1 MSFFLVFYQLLRAN
15 VDAKILT
22 RRADRFEDHFLD
34 VSLLEFQFVV
44 FRRDVFVYFLKIS
57 DQVYLGLLGRLVDA
71 LAVDGPPAADQA
83 LVLLVDS
90 DLRYLTHLAR
100 GVALQKSQD
109 LLILPTLLLFVIM
122 VSDFDDIKR
131 KILIINFLLDFLVF
145 FV

>member
-1 MSFFLVFYQLLRAN
+1 MSFFQVFYQLLRAN

-34 VSLLEFQFVV
+34 DSLLEFQFVV
-44 FRRDVFVYFLKIS
+44 FLRDIFVYFLKIS

-71 LAVDGPPAADQA
+71 LAVGVPPAANKT
-83 LVLLVDS
+83 LVLLVDL

-109 LLILPTLLLFVIM
+109 LLIFRLF
-122 VSDFDDIKR
+122 FY
-131 KILIINFLLDFLVF
+131 F
-145 FV
+145 